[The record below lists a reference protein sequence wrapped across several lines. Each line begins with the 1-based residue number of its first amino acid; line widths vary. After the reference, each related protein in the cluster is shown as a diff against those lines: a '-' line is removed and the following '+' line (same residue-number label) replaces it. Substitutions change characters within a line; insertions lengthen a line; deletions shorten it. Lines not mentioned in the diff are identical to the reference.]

1 VGQGA
6 GYKLSVERTPA
17 EIKAEEQ
24 KVKKEQ
30 KKKRTLKIRRAQLK
44 VAAITAFKKPDRDQA
59 EEEELNKAREKAI
72 SGFAQRTPKV
82 KEAHQHNVDW
92 VKNHPPEGF
101 RAASLTERHGR
112 YAKIWLLNAKDI
124 NGNGWGVSQ
133 VNLAKNLKSF
143 LGRPYVIT
151 AKQFIANSEYMDTY
165 DHPYIHTNDIP
176 TILNYQEKFRVG
188 NIIDVTQQ
196 GDDYFATVEVR
207 PKFAH
212 LNLPA
217 FCSPAI
223 FQMDPRESQQKISK
237 WVGLH
242 LAGLDENPAYGAR
255 IALLRGTCNGPRG
268 QCMTQLQT
276 AKKIEHQLRA
286 GLKAAQYRL
295 AEVMSDDD
303 FRKLIKET
311 FGMAGRNKRKQI
323 LEDAMEADT
332 DTAKRFDTKF
342 NDARNN
348 NDFSKIRGETQA
360 QTDFIDFG
368 TKINPSKAEGGTLL
382 DMEERKK
389 LAKKNQKFAMEKLTP
404 PSHIDGG
411 EIQTKHDV
419 TINPQDGREIAD
431 GYDSLEHNPSDPK
444 VQEAYSALIQET
456 GEQFRAIQKQG
467 LKLTRVPDNG
477 QNPYANSQEMHDDI
491 EKNHNLSY
499 FPTEAG
505 FGSDGD
511 APADHPLLQETEFEH
526 AGKKLLANDLFR
538 IVHDI
543 NGHHH
548 GDKSS
553 FGPKEHT

>member
-1 VGQGA
+1 MGQGA
-6 GYKLSVERTPA
+6 GYKLSVERTPQ
-17 EIKAEEQ
+17 EIKAEELRV
-24 KVKKEQ
+24 KKKEQ
-30 KKKRTLKIRRAQLK
+30 EAKKRRIQLK
-44 VAAITAFKKPDRDQA
+44 RARLKTAAITAFGETPKRS
-59 EEEELNKAREKAI
+59 EEEEAELNKQREKAI
-72 SGFAQRTPKV
+72 SGFNQRSPKV
-82 KEAHQHNVDW
+82 TDPKGEQKDAHQHSVAW
-92 VKNHPPEGF
+92 VTNKSHGF

-112 YAKIWLLNAKDI
+112 YAKIWLLNAKDV

-151 AKQFIANSEYMDTY
+151 AKEFIQNSEYMDVY
-165 DHPYIHTNDIP
+165 DHPYINTNDIP

-196 GDDYFATVEVR
+196 GDDYYATIEVR

-212 LNLPA
+212 LQLPA

-223 FQMDPRESQQKISK
+223 FQMDPREDQQKISK

-276 AKKIEHQLRA
+276 AKQLE
-286 GLKAAQYRL
+286 AA
-295 AEVMSDDD
+295 
-303 FRKLIKET
+303 
-311 FGMAGRNKRKQI
+311 
-323 LEDAMEADT
+323 
-332 DTAKRFDTKF
+332 FDSKK
-342 NDARNN
+342 NN
-348 NDFSKIRGETQA
+348 NFLVA
-360 QTDFIDFG
+360 
-368 TKINPSKAEGGTLL
+368 
-382 DMEERKK
+382 
-389 LAKKNQKFAMEKLTP
+389 KLTP
-404 PSHIDGG
+404 PTTPDGG
-411 EIQTKHDV
+411 TINNQHDV
-419 TINPQDGREIAD
+419 KINPQHGREIAD
-431 GYDSLEHNPSDPK
+431 GYDALEHKPNDPK
-444 VQEAYSALIQET
+444 VKQAYDALISET
-456 GEQFRAIQKQG
+456 KQQFKDIQAQG
-467 LKLTRVPDNG
+467 LKLTRVSDGG
-477 QNPYANSQEMHDDI
+477 QNPYANSKEMHDDI
-491 EKNHNLSY
+491 ENNHHLSY

-511 APADHPLLQETEFEH
+511 PKSDHPLMQETEFEH

-553 FGPKEHT
+553 FGPKGEHQAYLTHKQAYSKTAGRALFTETAGQNNWVNFSQSHGERNRKDPANTVFAEQKAGLFPDSIINGGHHL